1 MADLVAVGIKRKDAE
16 VGSHGFP
23 MLLGPKRIKLEV
35 RQLATDGSPDL
46 NRLLSALCL
55 CTLSTQTSCSRP
67 HVCDPCCD
75 QDEAEIPEPME
86 EEEPLA
92 DVDADAGAAPVVV
105 QAQPAVSVSMPSPS
119 PLQPAQGHEEAA
131 VLREPQPG
139 LQQAAPMDVEEDF
152 RQPQPQPGLH
162 PRFWSG

>member
-23 MLLGPKRIKLEV
+23 MLLGPKRIKLE
-35 RQLATDGSPDL
+35 
-46 NRLLSALCL
+46 
-55 CTLSTQTSCSRP
+55 
-67 HVCDPCCD
+67 
-75 QDEAEIPEPME
+75 DEAEIPEPME

-162 PRFWSG
+162 PRFWSVLMAGAPVCASVQQPTSGAPLFQAAFVTC

>member
-1 MADLVAVGIKRKDAE
+1 
-16 VGSHGFP
+16 
-23 MLLGPKRIKLEV
+23 
-35 RQLATDGSPDL
+35 
-46 NRLLSALCL
+46 
-55 CTLSTQTSCSRP
+55 
-67 HVCDPCCD
+67 
-75 QDEAEIPEPME
+75 ME

-131 VLREPQPG
+131 VLREPQPA

-152 RQPQPQPGLH
+152 RQPQPGLH